1 MAIGQVG
8 SILETIQ
15 VTACAQLEEIV
26 AKACDEYEEEE
37 KEEEG
42 MDTTKITFPELR
54 VLEQFGLPELNTICS
69 NSKAIVCILLK

>member
-8 SILETIQ
+8 SILEMIQ

-26 AKACDEYEEEE
+26 AKACDEYEEE

-42 MDTTKITFPELR
+42 MDTTKITFPKLR